1 MATVTETYIVEQN
14 EGDTT
19 FPAVSAARLEAELS
33 TGAIVSNTVTPI
45 IDTPAE
51 VVAGKTKYSIVRVF
65 KSAEDRV
72 RIANDNLADAELQ
85 AYLTS
90 SAYRKINRVIS

>member
-19 FPAVSAARLEAELS
+19 FPSVSAARLEAELA
-33 TGAIVSNTVTPI
+33 TGAIVSNTLTPI
-45 IDTPAE
+45 IYPSEA

-72 RIANDNLADAELQ
+72 RIATASNADAVLQ
-85 AYLTS
+85 AYLIRC
-90 SAYRKINRVIS
+90 AYRKINRVIS